1 MAIKS
6 AIVNGQKI
14 EFEEEDP
21 PTVQELRDKGLIA
34 QGQIVVHDQGNGQL
48 KSITKNVRI
57 EPGSFVTSIPRFEW
71 GC

>member
-1 MAIKS
+1 MQQRRLQMAIKS

-34 QGQIVVHDQGNGQL
+34 QG
-48 KSITKNVRI
+48 
-57 EPGSFVTSIPRFEW
+57 
-71 GC
+71 

>member
-14 EFEEEDP
+14 EFEEDTP
-21 PTVQELRDKGLIA
+21 PSVQELREKGLIA
-34 QGQIVVHDQGNGQL
+34 PDQLVVHNQGKGQL
-48 KSITKNVRI
+48 KSITKNARI
-57 EPGSFVTSIPRFEW
+57 APGSFVTSVPRFEW

>member
-14 EFEEEDP
+14 EFEEDNP
-21 PTVQELRDKGLIA
+21 PTVQELREQGLLA
-34 QGQIVVHDQGNGQL
+34 KGQIVVHDPGNGQV
-48 KSITKNVRI
+48 KSITKDVRI
-57 EPGSFVTSIPRFEW
+57 APDSFMTTVPRFEW